1 MSAPQSAL
9 PSLVGSTDD
18 RLAYL
23 DAFIRRRSIVTS
35 DRQRIVSPK
44 GQEQTW
50 LIDLRPVLL
59 NGRALSYIAQLFWE
73 RFASRMPFQIGGLES
88 ACIPLLSAI
97 VLEAQQREI
106 SLNAFIVR
114 KERKTS
120 GLALD
125 VEGDVTDD
133 PIVIVDDLTNSSES
147 LEKVRVALADRGKCF
162 TCAFVVVDFQAP
174 ASKKWRA
181 RHGIEIEA
189 LLDAAGFG
197 MSGSA
202 NPPRLPAHQFEPLWS
217 TAAPGANHFIVA
229 PRSSPISDGNRVYV
243 GTDGGE
249 LRALDARTGA
259 AVWSFRTEAAS
270 HKGIWSTPALGDE
283 RVFFGAYNGRIYCL
297 DTNSGHEVWRADVAE
312 WVGSSP
318 IIASRHDLVLVG
330 LEHATPGAKGSVA
343 ALDLATGAKVWEHL
357 VPEYIHC
364 SPTLSG
370 DQALIFIGTN
380 GGELLCLDT
389 STGALRWRYQT
400 DNALKAAPAVSE
412 SLGVV
417 VVGSFDHGIHVVET
431 AAGKPV
437 SVVKTGGPIYST
449 PLIVGEVAYIGSQDK
464 SLYVIDLV
472 DGSVI
477 KTFSLGAR
485 IFATPT
491 LLDGIVYV
499 GTTGGKLFGIDPVTL
514 AIRDVLQLPDRI
526 LNPPVLVGN
535 DSILVVPVMGNR
547 LFAFQFDT
555 IGANSTSIS
564 TPAIATPRAKAF
576 PLSPAIIDG
585 ARAEGSYFR
594 IDEPIG
600 QPVSR
605 PFAAMPSRR
614 LLGAAAMLMMFTDG
628 YRDLSQSDAESRI
641 LPALLANQ
649 ARVFLHG
656 LQPIGMVTWARLSEA
671 AERRFS
677 RDGAFPKPS
686 EWTSGSRLWIV
697 DVIAP
702 FGASRPMLDKVRRET
717 LRGRTVH
724 LLRQNADGSY
734 GIETLPP

>member
-1 MSAPQSAL
+1 MTAPQSAS
-9 PSLVGSTDD
+9 PSLVAPADD
-18 RLAYL
+18 RLAFL
-23 DAFIRRRSIVTS
+23 EAFIRRRSIVTS
-35 DRQRIVSPK
+35 AQQRIVSPN
-44 GQEQTW
+44 GREQTW
-50 LIDLRPVLL
+50 LVDLRPVLL

-73 RFASRMPFQIGGLES
+73 RFAGALPFQIGGLES

-97 VLEAQQREI
+97 VLEGEQRGI

-125 VEGDVTDD
+125 VEGDITDD
-133 PIVIVDDLTNSSES
+133 PVIAVDDLTNSSES
-147 LEKVRVALADRGKCF
+147 LEKVRVVVADRGKRL
-162 TCAFVVVDFQAP
+162 ARVFVVVDFQAP

-181 RHGIEIEA
+181 RHGIEVEA
-189 LLDAAGFG
+189 LLDAARFG
-197 MSGSA
+197 MPGAA
-202 NPPRLPAHQFEPLWS
+202 NPPRIPAHHFEPLWS
-217 TAAPGANHFIVA
+217 SAALDANHFIVA
-229 PRSSPISDGNRVYV
+229 PRSSPAYDGQKIYV

-249 LRALDARTGA
+249 LRALDARTGTEA
-259 AVWSFRTEAAS
+259 WSFRAEATS
-270 HKGIWSTPALGDE
+270 RKGIWSSPALSAD
-283 RVFFGAYNGRIYCL
+283 RVVFGAYNGSVYCL
-297 DTNSGHEVWRADVAE
+297 DTASGHEVWRADVAE

-318 IIASRHDLVLVG
+318 IIAHRHGLVLVG
-330 LEHATPGAKGSVA
+330 LEHATPAAKGSVA
-343 ALDLATGAKVWEHL
+343 ALDLATGAKVWEHH
-357 VPEYIHC
+357 VPEFIHC
-364 SPTLSG
+364 SPTLSP
-370 DQALIFIGTN
+370 DQGQVFIGTN

-389 STGALRWRYQT
+389 LTGDLRWQYRT
-400 DNALKAAPAVSE
+400 DNALKAAPAVSDR
-412 SLGVV
+412 LGVV
-417 VVGSFDHGIHVVET
+417 VVGSFDHSVHVV
-431 AAGKPV
+431 AAATGQPL
-437 SVVKTGGPIYST
+437 SVVKTGGPVYST
-449 PLIVGEVAYIGSQDK
+449 PLIVGEAAYIGSQDK
-464 SLYVIDLV
+464 TLYVVDLI

-514 AIRDVLQLPDRI
+514 SIRDVLQLPDRI
-526 LNPPVLVGN
+526 LNPPILVADG
-535 DSILVVPVMGNR
+535 SILVVPAFGNR

-555 IGANSTSIS
+555 VGPRVPSAAP
-564 TPAIATPRAKAF
+564 PATTAPRTKALPF
-576 PLSPAIIDG
+576 AAAVIDG
-585 ARAEGSYFR
+585 ARAEGVYFR
-594 IDEPIG
+594 INEPTG

-614 LLGAAAMLMMFTDG
+614 LLGAAAMLLMFTDG
-628 YRDLSQSDAESRI
+628 YRDLSQADAEARI

-656 LQPIGMVTWARLSEA
+656 LQPIGMVTWARLSEG

-677 RDGAFPKPS
+677 KEGALPKPT
-686 EWTSGSRLWIV
+686 EWTSGNRLWIV

-724 LLRQNADGSY
+724 LLRQNPDGSY
-734 GIETLPP
+734 DIETLPP